1 MFREHYEKYKEHL
14 PLVSLGAA
22 ALLIVLFV
30 GSLIFDGN
38 EKVSINETPISETAY
53 AEEDEEPEKAVDTAP
68 IYVIVEV
75 KGAVKNPGVFEVPQ
89 DARVTNVLSLA
100 EVSSSADLLT
110 VNQSE
115 KVKDEMVIYVPE
127 QGEIEKAVIPGTPVS
142 PQDEAG
148 TALVNINTATAAEL
162 TTLNGIGEKKAQL
175 ILEYREQNGL
185 FMAKEDLMTITGIGE
200 KTFDSL
206 EPYITIE

>member
-1 MFREHYEKYKEHL
+1 MLREYYEKYKEYL
-14 PLVSLGAA
+14 PLISTGIAVLMV
-22 ALLIVLFV
+22 LLFLANIFFE
-30 GSLIFDGN
+30 GSGEI
-38 EKVSINETPISETAY
+38 SISEKPAADTEAVQDT
-53 AEEDEEPEKAVDTAP
+53 EVSEPSAGTVPTH
-68 IYVIVEV
+68 VFVEV

-100 EVSSSADLLT
+100 ELLASADLTT

-127 QGEIEKAVIPGTPVS
+127 QGEIEDPPLPGG
-142 PQDEAG
+142 EAAG
-148 TALVNINTATAAEL
+148 GEEAEILVNINTASAAEL
-162 TTLNGIGEKKAQL
+162 TILNGIGEKKAQL
-175 ILEYREQNGL
+175 IVEYREQNGL
-185 FMAKEDLMTITGIGE
+185 FMTKEDLMNISGIGE

>member
-1 MFREHYEKYKEHL
+1 MLRDYYEKYKEHL

-30 GSLIFDGN
+30 VSLVFDGN
-38 EKVSINETPISETAY
+38 EKVSITETPSSETAY
-53 AEEDEEPEKAVDTAP
+53 AEEGEEQEKAVETVP
-68 IYVIVEV
+68 SYVIVEV

-127 QGEIEKAVIPGTPVS
+127 QGEIESAVIPGVPGNS
-142 PQDEAG
+142 QNEEG
-148 TALVNINTATAAEL
+148 ELLININTATAGDL

-185 FMAKEDLMTITGIGE
+185 FMAKEDLMNITGIGE

>member
-1 MFREHYEKYKEHL
+1 MLRDYYEKYKEHL

-22 ALLIVLFV
+22 ALLIVVFV
-30 GSLIFDGN
+30 VSMVSDGN
-38 EKVSINETPISETAY
+38 EKVSITETPSSETAF
-53 AEEDEEPEKAVDTAP
+53 AEKNEEPEKAVEGVPD
-68 IYVIVEV
+68 YVIVEV

-127 QGEIEKAVIPGTPVS
+127 QGEIENAVIPGAPGNSQNKEGEV
-142 PQDEAG
+142 
-148 TALVNINTATAAEL
+148 LVNINTATAGEL

-185 FMAKEDLMTITGIGE
+185 FMVKEDLMNITGIGE

>member
-1 MFREHYEKYKEHL
+1 MLKEYYEKYKEYL
-14 PLVSLGAA
+14 PLISTGIAVLMV
-22 ALLIVLFV
+22 LLFLANIFFE
-30 GSLIFDGN
+30 GSGEI
-38 EKVSINETPISETAY
+38 SISEKPAADTEAVQ
-53 AEEDEEPEKAVDTAP
+53 EPEAAGQAAGTVPTH
-68 IYVIVEV
+68 VFVEV

-100 EVSSSADLLT
+100 ELLASADLTT

-127 QGEIEKAVIPGTPVS
+127 QGEIEDPPLPGGETAGIE
-142 PQDEAG
+142 EAEI
-148 TALVNINTATAAEL
+148 LVNINTASAEEL
-162 TTLNGIGEKKAQL
+162 TILNGIGEKKAQL
-175 ILEYREQNGL
+175 IVEYREQNGL
-185 FMAKEDLMTITGIGE
+185 FMAKEDLMNISGIGE